1 MHREHLLL
9 GLMLLW
15 GAGGC
20 GVVAETVPVT
30 GRVEIAGQQA
40 DDISVQ
46 FVPDSADG
54 KPGFKASGV
63 TDGAG
68 RFTLH
73 CEDGRAGAVPGRYR
87 VLLDDLKVYANPR
100 GDVPAAERKQ
110 LIAPRFGKK
119 YRAVVSTPLKITVE
133 PSAPEITLEVKP

>member
-9 GLMLLW
+9 GLMLLF

-20 GVVAETVPVT
+20 GVVPETVPVT
-30 GRVEIAGQQA
+30 GRVDIAGQQA
-40 DDISVQ
+40 DNISVQ

-68 RFTLH
+68 RRDGSGTKATH
-73 CEDGRAGAVPGRYR
+73 CAALWQEISRGGQHAAADHRRAECPGDHAGSQAVSGKGLAMSCSKSDRR
-87 VLLDDLKVYANPR
+87 MGKMW
-100 GDVPAAERKQ
+100 RKTDQ
-110 LIAPRFGKK
+110 
-119 YRAVVSTPLKITVE
+119 
-133 PSAPEITLEVKP
+133 